1 MWYHSPLQS
10 YAFLDTFPATYTHTH
25 NYFNTFHVPWRGLS
39 ADYRKLHFAHE
50 PTAYTGS
57 KLRGLITDKYPMTEE
72 GSLPC
77 IFKLTLI
84 PQVWASE
91 IKHGLSFPWFLHR
104 TFVCV
109 QPNSW
114 RFEKMEEKHQNVIN
128 NLIWLFFIFIL
139 SNISLELGSSLLLNC
154 STLSLLSMNCFL
166 LPPLLSFIV
175 EFLFLSCPEKFHD
188 LPSVSSTHKFSLQR
202 VQGGRKYS
210 NRNQGHA

>member
-10 YAFLDTFPATYTHTH
+10 YAFLDTVPATYTHTH
-25 NYFNTFHVPWRGLS
+25 NYFNNFHVPWRGLS

-57 KLRGLITDKYPMTEE
+57 KLRGLITEKYPMTEE
-72 GSLPC
+72 GSLSY

-91 IKHGLSFPWFLHR
+91 IKHGPSFPWFLHR
-104 TFVCV
+104 AFVCV

-128 NLIWLFFIFIL
+128 NLIWIFFIFIL
-139 SNISLELGSSLLLNC
+139 SNISLELGSSLLLSC
-154 STLSLLSMNCFL
+154 LTLSHSALYELFPSSSSSVFYTRILISFLPREVSWSPLCFL
-166 LPPLLSFIV
+166 NSHI
-175 EFLFLSCPEKFHD
+175 
-188 LPSVSSTHKFSLQR
+188 
-202 VQGGRKYS
+202 
-210 NRNQGHA
+210 